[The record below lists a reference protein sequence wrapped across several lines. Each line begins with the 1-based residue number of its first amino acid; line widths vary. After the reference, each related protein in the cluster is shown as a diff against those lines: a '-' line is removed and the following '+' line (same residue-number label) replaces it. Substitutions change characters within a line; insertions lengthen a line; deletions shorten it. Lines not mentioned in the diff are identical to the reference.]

1 MTSTAKSLLADIQSL
16 APDIAARAA
25 EIEAGRGI
33 PIDLVKDLRS
43 VGVFRLLV
51 PRSHGGLELE
61 LSQAVEVIAALSKI
75 EGSVGW
81 IAMIAGGTQLLAPL
95 LPRETYDQVYRNG
108 PDVIFAG
115 SNQPAGTAEATSGG
129 WRVSGRWPFASGS
142 QHADWIAGY
151 CVMMQDGAA
160 LPGPVAGAPLMRGF
174 FLPAHH
180 WQIEDTW
187 YAAGLKGTGSHH
199 VVLKDTVVP
208 DANFFD
214 LMGGLP
220 CLPGPL
226 YQAPLQTF
234 PLLHGPF
241 GVGVADGALD
251 ELVAHARTGR
261 QQFRAAASMRD
272 TEAFQYELGRTESEL
287 RAARAFLEVQVASH
301 WHRALTGTLR
311 NEAVFTQVTQGAIWL
326 SNACIR
332 VVDACF
338 ALGGGSALYETSPL
352 QRRLRDIHVAGQH
365 VTVQRRHYVDAGKL
379 LLGPPASDGTERK
392 NTSARIYDWPRDK
405 VG

>member
-187 YAAGLKGTGSHH
+187 YAAGLKGTGSNH
-199 VVLKDTVVP
+199 VVLKDTIVP

-326 SNACIR
+326 TNACIR
-332 VVDACF
+332 DVDACF

-365 VTVQRRHYVDAGKL
+365 VTVQQRHYVDAGKL

-392 NTSARIYDWPRDK
+392 NTPARIYDWPRDK

>member
-51 PRSHGGLELE
+51 PRSHDGLELE

-187 YAAGLKGTGSHH
+187 YAAGLKGTGSNH
-199 VVLKDTVVP
+199 VVLKDTIVP

-311 NEAVFTQVTQGAIWL
+311 NEAVFMQVTQGAIWL

-365 VTVQRRHYVDAGKL
+365 VTVQQRHYVDAGKL

>member
-1 MTSTAKSLLADIQSL
+1 
-16 APDIAARAA
+16 
-25 EIEAGRGI
+25 
-33 PIDLVKDLRS
+33 
-43 VGVFRLLV
+43 LLV

-365 VTVQRRHYVDAGKL
+365 VTVQQRHYVDAGKL

-392 NTSARIYDWPRDK
+392 NTSARIYDWPRDN

>member
-108 PDVIFAG
+108 PDVIIAG

-142 QHADWIAGY
+142 QHANWIVGY
-151 CVMMQDGAA
+151 CLMMKNGTL

-214 LMGGLP
+214 LMDGLP

-226 YQAPLQTF
+226 YQAPLQTL

-241 GVGVADGALD
+241 GVGVDDGALD

-261 QQFRAAASMRD
+261 QQFRAAASKWD
-272 TEAFQYELGRTESEL
+272 T
-287 RAARAFLEVQVASH
+287 RAFLEVQVASH

-326 SNACIR
+326 SNVCIR

-365 VTVQRRHYVDAGKL
+365 VTVQQRHYVDAGKL

-392 NTSARIYDWPRDK
+392 NTSARIYDCPRDK